1 MGVWETLNGVYEQ
14 LYRRVQSIGKALAEA
29 GYTARWGWYNLHGSV
44 RDGEYR
50 VELFPV
56 PVITVGHWCEV
67 ILELDCV
74 CVDAHL
80 TCDQARVFDWKDL
93 SWPFEVY
100 GVEDYTEDLYRPGMD
115 LEGLPARLERYGR
128 EAGLAIPLPVDC
140 PEETVVAIADACR
153 KWNTHVG

>member
-100 GVEDYTEDLYRPGMD
+100 GAEEYTEDLYREGMD
-115 LEGLPARLERYGR
+115 LEELPRRIEDCAGEIALE
-128 EAGLAIPLPVDC
+128 ISLPRDC
-140 PEETVVAIADACR
+140 PDGEILEVVAACR
-153 KWNTHVG
+153 RWGTHIA